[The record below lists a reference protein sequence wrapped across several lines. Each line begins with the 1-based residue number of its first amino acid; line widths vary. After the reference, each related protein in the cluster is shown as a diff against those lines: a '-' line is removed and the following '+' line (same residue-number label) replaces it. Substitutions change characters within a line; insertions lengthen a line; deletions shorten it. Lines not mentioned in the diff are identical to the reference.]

1 MNVAHWRLRAHYANE
16 GVIGQSYSPSEFREH
31 RRLRSAYICIAAVA
45 AAVIKEIRQGHNP
58 ASLTQFIQLHLLCF
72 AQIKK
77 RTKIT
82 HPSTQFVK
90 TLRGVWKHL
99 KDEQVRLTALLL
111 STVWQS
117 LSRDAAAAGKTT
129 TQCGSHNNSWI
140 HYGVFLISAEHW
152 TSECAADKQET
163 KKRKQPITTPL
174 TFCKP

>member
-1 MNVAHWRLRAHYANE
+1 MNRFAAAELQTCGAFTLEADRNVNVAHWRLRAHYANE

-31 RRLRSAYICIAAVA
+31 HRLRSAYICKA

-58 ASLTQFIQLHLLCF
+58 ASLTQFIQLDLLCF

-82 HPSTQFVK
+82 HPSTPFVK

-99 KDEQVRLTALLL
+99 KDEQVRLTARLL

-117 LSRDAAAAGKTT
+117 LSRDAAAAAAKTT
-129 TQCGSHNNSWI
+129 TQCHSHNNSWI
-140 HYGVFLISAEHW
+140 H
-152 TSECAADKQET
+152 
-163 KKRKQPITTPL
+163 
-174 TFCKP
+174 